1 MVDQQCLRKIKL
13 DTVFLLEVVWN
24 GWMGGPSIDDLFEC
38 DVCTILS
45 VYDETDDAVH
55 LAFGSFILLVAAVVV
70 FGVIRLHLD
79 FVQEVRDLLNYTVPI
94 SSTVIWYVF
103 LRRALASQASS
114 LSVGERNGPSPLG

>member
-45 VYDETDDAVH
+45 VNDETDDVVH
-55 LAFGSFILLVAAVVV
+55 LASGSFILLVAVVVV

-79 FVQEVRDLLNYTVPI
+79 FLEEVRDLLNYTVPT

-103 LRRALASQASS
+103 LLRALASPISS
-114 LSVGERNGPSPLG
+114 LSVGGGK